1 MEASATVVTVDIGG
15 GVEEERIVAGSGD
28 GSVYCFRGS
37 DGKVMWSTRLGKVRI
52 VIIVI
57 VMWST
62 RLGKVRISNLR
73 RDERCER
80 VCNMLYC

>member
-1 MEASATVVTVDIGG
+1 MEASAAVVTVDIGG

-52 VIIVI
+52 
-57 VMWST
+57 
-62 RLGKVRISNLR
+62 SNLR

-80 VCNMLYC
+80 VCDMLYC